1 MRVPLVDVSYELLD
15 SGDQAKLERF
25 GEYVLSRPAPQAI
38 WSRRLPSRLWSEADA
53 TYTRSPSG
61 GGSWHHR
68 RPLPQSW
75 MLELGGLSLK
85 IKPTDFGHLG
95 VFPEQQPHWG
105 WITRMIRESPGPVN
119 VLNLFAYTGGS
130 TLAAAAAGASVCHLD
145 SSRGVV
151 AWARD
156 NAVLSHLVDCPV
168 RWIVDD
174 VTKFVRRE
182 DRRGRR
188 YDAIILD
195 PPSFGRGPK
204 GEVWKIER
212 ELPVLLRACRTLLSD
227 RPLFVLLSCHS
238 PGFTPLVLRNLLAE
252 MMTGTGR
259 RFDAAEMALAES
271 DGERSLPSGSFARW
285 VAGNEVDDE

>member
-1 MRVPLVDVSYELLD
+1 MDVGYELLD
-15 SGDQAKLERF
+15 SGDQTKLERF

-38 WSRRLPSRLWSEADA
+38 WSRRLPSRVWTEADA
-53 TYTRSPSG
+53 TFTRSPSG
-61 GGSWHHR
+61 GGSWHRR

-75 MLELGGLSLK
+75 VLELGGLSLK

-95 VFPEQQPHWG
+95 VFPEQRPNWD
-105 WITRMIRESPGPVN
+105 WIARVIGKAPGPVS

-130 TLAAAAAGASVCHLD
+130 TLVAAAAGATVCHLD

-151 AWARD
+151 AWARE
-156 NAVLSHLVDCPV
+156 NAALSDLADRPV

-174 VTKFVRRE
+174 VTKFIRRE
-182 DRRGRR
+182 GRRGRC

-204 GEVWKIER
+204 GEVWKIEH
-212 ELPVLLRACRTLLSD
+212 ELPGLLHACRALLGD
-227 RPLFVLLSCHS
+227 QPLFVLLSCHS

-252 MMTGTGR
+252 MMAGAGGWL
-259 RFDAAEMALAES
+259 DAAEMALAES
-271 DGERSLPSGSFARW
+271 DGERSLPSGSFSRW
-285 VAGNEVDDE
+285 VAGNEANDE

>member
-1 MRVPLVDVSYELLD
+1 MDVGYELLD
-15 SGDQAKLERF
+15 SGDQTKLERF

-38 WSRRLPSRLWSEADA
+38 WSRRLPSRVWTEADA
-53 TYTRSPSG
+53 TFTRSPSG
-61 GGSWHHR
+61 GGSWHRR

-75 MLELGGLSLK
+75 VLELGGLSLK

-95 VFPEQQPHWG
+95 VFPEQRPNWD
-105 WITRMIRESPGPVN
+105 WIARVIGKAPGPVS

-130 TLAAAAAGASVCHLD
+130 TLVAAAAGATVCHLD

-151 AWARD
+151 AWARE
-156 NAVLSHLVDCPV
+156 NAALSDLAGRPV

-174 VTKFVRRE
+174 VTKFIRRE
-182 DRRGRR
+182 GRRGRC

-204 GEVWKIER
+204 GEVWKIEH
-212 ELPVLLRACRTLLSD
+212 ELPGLLHACRALLGD
-227 RPLFVLLSCHS
+227 QPLFVLLSCHS

-252 MMTGTGR
+252 MMAGAGGWL
-259 RFDAAEMALAES
+259 DAAEMALAES
-271 DGERSLPSGSFARW
+271 DGERSLPSGSFSRW
-285 VAGNEVDDE
+285 VAGNEANDE

>member
-1 MRVPLVDVSYELLD
+1 MDVGYELLD
-15 SGDQAKLERF
+15 SGDQTKLERF

-38 WSRRLPSRLWSEADA
+38 WSRRLPSRVWTEADA
-53 TYTRSPSG
+53 TFTRSPSG
-61 GGSWHHR
+61 GGSWHRR

-75 MLELGGLSLK
+75 VLELGGLSLK

-95 VFPEQQPHWG
+95 VFPEQRPNWD
-105 WITRMIRESPGPVN
+105 WIARVIGKAPGPVS

-130 TLAAAAAGASVCHLD
+130 TLVAAAAGATVCHLD

-151 AWARD
+151 AWARE
-156 NAVLSHLVDCPV
+156 NAALSDLAGRPV

-174 VTKFVRRE
+174 VTKFIRRE
-182 DRRGRR
+182 GRRGRC

-204 GEVWKIER
+204 GEVWKIEH
-212 ELPVLLRACRTLLSD
+212 ELPGLLHACRALLGD
-227 RPLFVLLSCHS
+227 QPLFVLLSCHS

-252 MMTGTGR
+252 MMAGAGGWL
-259 RFDAAEMALAES
+259 DAAEMALVES
-271 DGERSLPSGSFARW
+271 DGERSLPSGSFSRW
-285 VAGNEVDDE
+285 VAGNEANDE